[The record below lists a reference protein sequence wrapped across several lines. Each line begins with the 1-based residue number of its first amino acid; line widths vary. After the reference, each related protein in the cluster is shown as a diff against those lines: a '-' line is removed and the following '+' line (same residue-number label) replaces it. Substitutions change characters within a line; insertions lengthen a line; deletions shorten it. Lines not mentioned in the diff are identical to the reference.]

1 MVLNFNCSPSPTIG
15 VELELQLIDR
25 ESLNM
30 ISVAPDVLRHIHPSF
45 DERIKQEFIQ
55 SMIEI
60 NTNIC
65 SSVAEV
71 EKDLRT
77 TLTHLESILP
87 FHNALFLSASLHPFA
102 RAIDQKIMDH
112 PRYRRIMNDLQMI
125 GRRFISQGLHV
136 HIGVD
141 DPEKA
146 VRICNTIRI
155 YLPLLLALSTSSP
168 FYESEVTGL
177 MSYRTKLFEALPL
190 AGMPDYLDGWKEF
203 CHMAE
208 LLKKGGYIQSVKDLW
223 WDVRPHPD
231 FGTIEV
237 RICDIPTTFQDILSL
252 TALIQALVVT
262 LAEETTHP
270 DPHIQVL
277 KANKWQA
284 TRYGIEGVFVDPVFA
299 TRSSI
304 TDAIGDLLRFVR
316 PAAEMLRSIRY
327 IDNVATILE
336 RKTGAHL
343 QLHLYSKTGSFETI
357 IENLLRGFYA

>member
-1 MVLNFNCSPSPTIG
+1 MMLNFNCSPFPTIG
-15 VELELQLIDR
+15 VELELQLIDN
-25 ESLNM
+25 EFLDLA
-30 ISVAPDVLRHIHPSF
+30 SVAPDVLQHILPSF
-45 DERIKQEFIQ
+45 RERIKQEFIQ

-65 SSVAEV
+65 ASVAEV

-77 TLTHLESILP
+77 TLKHLESVLS
-87 FHNALFLSASLHPFA
+87 FHNALFFSASLHPFA
-102 RAIDQKIMDH
+102 KAREQKVMDH
-112 PRYRRIMNDLQMI
+112 PRYKRIMNDLQMV

-136 HIGVD
+136 HIGMD

-168 FYESEVTGL
+168 FYEKEVTGL

-190 AGMPDYLDGWKEF
+190 AGMPDYLDGWNEF
-203 CHMAE
+203 CHMAG
-208 LLKKGGYIQSVKDLW
+208 LLKKGGYIESVKDLW

-237 RICDIPTTFQDILSL
+237 RICDMPTTLQDILSL

-262 LAEETTHP
+262 LSEETTHP
-270 DPHIQVL
+270 DPHIQIL

-284 TRYGIEGVFVDPVFA
+284 ARYGIEGVFVDPVFA

-304 TDAIGDLLRFVR
+304 TDAVKDLLRFVR
-316 PAAEMLRSIRY
+316 PSAEMLKSTAY
-327 IDNVATILE
+327 LDNILAILE

-343 QLHLYSKTGSFETI
+343 QLKIYQETGSFEHVIQT
-357 IENLLRGFYA
+357 LLRDFYI